1 MPEGYFGQ
9 YITIGIFAVVG
20 VGLVFGTLALSR
32 LLRPNV
38 PHAEKYTTY
47 ESGIDPIGSGW
58 AQSNVRYYVFALL
71 FVVFDVEAVFLF
83 PWAIVFERLG
93 TQAFVEMVIFIGIL
107 ALALLYAIKKRVLE
121 WQ

>member
-9 YITIGIFAVVG
+9 YVTIGIFAVVG
-20 VGLVFGTLALSR
+20 AVLVGGTLQLAR
-32 LLRPNV
+32 LVRPNV
-38 PHAEKYTTY
+38 PTREKYTTY
-47 ESGIDPIGSGW
+47 ESAIVPIGYGW
-58 AQSNVRYYVFALL
+58 QHTNVRYYIFALL

-107 ALALLYAIKKRVLE
+107 ALALLYAVRKKVLE
-121 WQ
+121 WL